1 LGQLAIELDY
11 LVIGHVTHDLVD
23 GAYSVGGTVSY
34 AARTAR
40 AWGCSVGIITS
51 AGPNSDWRR
60 AIGDVRVTCSTA
72 SDITTF
78 ENIYTSDGRCQILQ
92 GVAEPL
98 TLESAPASWKTS
110 LVHIGPV
117 AQECDPAL
125 VNAFGDAF
133 VGVTPQGWMRSWD
146 RDGIVERCQWE
157 CADEIL
163 TRADAVVLSDEDVGG
178 EGELIARYAAR
189 TRLLVVT
196 HGARGCTVHL
206 EGESCHFPAPVT
218 PEVDSTGAGDI
229 FAATFFIFLQ
239 RGENQDTAARAANCV
254 ASHSVTRVGL
264 SSTPLPQEISRCAQN
279 PLAPLRGPS
288 ANKNGEDYANY
299 LRTG

>member
-1 LGQLAIELDY
+1 M
-11 LVIGHVTHDLVD
+11 TRDLVD

-40 AWGCSVGIITS
+40 AWGCSVGVVTS
-51 AGPNSDWRR
+51 AGPNLDWRR
-60 AIGDVRVTCSTA
+60 GLGDVKVVCSPTPNT
-72 SDITTF
+72 TTF
-78 ENIYTSDGRCQILQ
+78 ENNYTAEGRRQVLQ
-92 GVAEPL
+92 SVAEPL
-98 TLESAPASWKTS
+98 ASAPANWKAS

-146 RDGIVERCQWE
+146 RDGAVKRCRWDRAE
-157 CADEIL
+157 EVLA
-163 TRADAVVLSDEDVGG
+163 RADAVVLSDEDVGG
-178 EGELIARYAAR
+178 EGELIARYAAW
-189 TRLLVVT
+189 TRLLAVT
-196 HGARGCTVHL
+196 HGERGCTVYA
-206 EGESCHFPAPVT
+206 EGASQHFPALVT
-218 PEVDSTGAGDI
+218 SEVDSTGAGDI

-239 RGENQDTAARAANCV
+239 RGENRDTAARVANCV

-264 SSTPLPQEISRCAQN
+264 SSIPLPQEISRCAQN

-288 ANKNGEDYANY
+288 ANKNGEEHANY